1 MADSDTKECDIT
13 SLYRTLGEI
22 QAVISEFSFK
32 VAVSLAKGR
41 RILYTRGARAY
52 HHSLHYCIEKKGE

>member
-1 MADSDTKECDIT
+1 MADSDTRECDIT

-22 QAVISEFSFK
+22 KAVLAEFEFK
-32 VAVSLAKGR
+32 VMVSLAKGR
-41 RILYTRGARAY
+41 RVLYTRGARAY